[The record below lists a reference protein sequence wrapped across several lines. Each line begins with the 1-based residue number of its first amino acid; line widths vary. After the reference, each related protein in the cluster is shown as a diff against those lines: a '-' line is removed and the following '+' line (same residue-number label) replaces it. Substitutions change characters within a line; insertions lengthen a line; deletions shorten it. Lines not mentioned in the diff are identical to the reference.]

1 MSSPALVVENTLLQQ
16 QSMSTKVVIIGA
28 GFGGLAAAKKLRKS
42 AVHVTLID
50 QRNYHLFQPLLY
62 QVATAG
68 LSPADISMPI
78 RRIVRHQD
86 NCNVLMDKVIGVD
99 AKKKRVVTENFKIA
113 YDYLI
118 IATGS
123 QHSYFGNDHWE
134 AVAPGLKNI
143 DDATEIRRR
152 ILLAFEQAETTQN
165 AQEKK
170 RLLTFVVV
178 GGGPTGVEMAG
189 TIAELAKKTLSPDFK
204 SISPSDSRVLLLEA
218 GPRVLSSFPEKLS
231 AKALKQLH
239 KLGVEV
245 MTGRP
250 MTSCSTDHIVIADE
264 ERIGIGQLIW
274 AAGVQASP
282 AAEWL
287 QLPADRAGRVEVT
300 PHLQAPGLETVF
312 VIGDTAAVQDARWGT
327 VPGVAPAAKQM
338 GKYVAR
344 HIHAQITNRAKP
356 GPFVYKDY
364 GQLATIGRKAAVADF
379 GKMKFSGLFAWL
391 LWGIVHIFFLI
402 GFRNRVSVMLNWMW
416 QYLFFS
422 RGARLITGNRRHR
435 SKQKNKSKDNDVDKP
450 NG

>member
-1 MSSPALVVENTLLQQ
+1 MSSPSLVVENSLLQQ

-28 GFGGLAAAKKLRKS
+28 GFAGLTAAKKLRKS
-42 AVHVTLID
+42 SVHVTLID

-86 NCNVLMDKVIGVD
+86 NCHVLMDKVIGVD
-99 AKKKRVVTENFKIA
+99 GMKKCVITENFKIA

-123 QHSYFGNDHWE
+123 QHSYFGNDNWE
-134 AVAPGLKNI
+134 GIAPGLKNI

-152 ILLAFEQAETTQN
+152 ILLAFEQAETTEN

-178 GGGPTGVEMAG
+178 GAGPTGVEMAG

-204 SISPSDSRVLLLEA
+204 NISPSDSRVLLIEA

-231 AKALKQLH
+231 DKALKQLH

-245 MTGRP
+245 MIGRA
-250 MTSCSTDHIVIADE
+250 MTSCSEDCIVIADQE
-264 ERIGIGQLIW
+264 KIPIGQLIW

-287 QLPADRAGRVEVT
+287 GLPADKVGRVKVT

-312 VIGDTAAVQDARWGT
+312 VIGDTAAVLDKRWGT

-344 HIHAQITNRAKP
+344 QIDAQISNKSKL

-379 GKMKFSGLFAWL
+379 GKMKFSGFFAWL
-391 LWGIVHIFFLI
+391 LWGIVHVFFLI

-422 RGARLITGNRRHR
+422 RGARLITGNKRRR
-435 SKQKNKSKDNDVDKP
+435 SQRKNKSKDKE
-450 NG
+450 